1 MKAKQKAVE
10 HLGKSLGKLL
20 QWGIKFAVAGLIS
33 LAQQPVLLA
42 GLEVIDATSDGL
54 FRQLLVV

>member
-10 HLGKSLGKLL
+10 ELGLGKLL
-20 QWGIKFAVAGLIS
+20 RWGIKFAVAGLIS
-33 LAQQPVLLA
+33 LAHQPVLLA

>member
-1 MKAKQKAVE
+1 M
-10 HLGKSLGKLL
+10 
-20 QWGIKFAVAGLIS
+20 KFAVAGLIS

-54 FRQLLVV
+54 FQQLLVV